1 MTYAD
6 FFYEVKGKF
15 MGADVSDIQEH
26 LAYQFNIE
34 DEEAGGAFYVEVKD
48 GVLFVEPYEYY
59 DRDAMFI
66 STPEV
71 FRKIADGEMDPVWA
85 FTTQKLRVEGNIDKA
100 LKLND
105 IIQRKK
111 KEAKKA
117 KKEAKK
123 EAKEASWK
131 RTENRSGTLRIGYAG
146 RIVRQAKRA
155 DLLVGLLDLLEKN
168 RLKYVLQIAGEGE
181 CLELIAQYIVKNKLQ
196 DRVLTLG
203 RLPKSRMDSF
213 WKNQDVFV
221 NVSEYEGTSLSMLEA
236 MGYGC
241 VPVVTD
247 VSGAREFIGDKKNG
261 YICDVGDIKG
271 IADCITELAKNREL
285 LKTYGDRCRRIVQE
299 RCNPVKYIK
308 YWIEEVL
315 GDWL

>member
-123 EAKEASWK
+123 EAKEASRK
-131 RTENRSGTLRIGYAG
+131 TEAE
-146 RIVRQAKRA
+146 
-155 DLLVGLLDLLEKN
+155 EK
-168 RLKYVLQIAGEGE
+168 AE
-181 CLELIAQYIVKNKLQ
+181 
-196 DRVLTLG
+196 
-203 RLPKSRMDSF
+203 
-213 WKNQDVFV
+213 
-221 NVSEYEGTSLSMLEA
+221 
-236 MGYGC
+236 
-241 VPVVTD
+241 
-247 VSGAREFIGDKKNG
+247 
-261 YICDVGDIKG
+261 
-271 IADCITELAKNREL
+271 
-285 LKTYGDRCRRIVQE
+285 
-299 RCNPVKYIK
+299 
-308 YWIEEVL
+308 
-315 GDWL
+315 